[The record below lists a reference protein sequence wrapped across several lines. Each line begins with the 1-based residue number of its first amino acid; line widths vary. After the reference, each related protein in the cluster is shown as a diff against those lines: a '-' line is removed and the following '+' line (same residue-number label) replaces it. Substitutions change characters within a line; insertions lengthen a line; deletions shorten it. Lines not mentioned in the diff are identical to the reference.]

1 MKKKNFK
8 VYFQLINYI
17 IIYNNKRKW
26 IYNSM
31 ENTISVRSLEQ
42 EHLEKY
48 ILSLR

>member
-1 MKKKNFK
+1 MKKKNLK

-17 IIYNNKRKW
+17 IIYNNKKW